1 MQSVMKLGRITRIS
15 FGTVIIMMI
24 LLGSISKITMNQ
36 LLGAVGWVTYTYEI
50 KERLSQISEDIAL
63 GDAARRGYVLTGQSR
78 FLALHD
84 EAVESIP
91 EAIAEVR
98 KLIGAT
104 PSQQARLRA
113 FEAAYQKKVQ
123 VSNQG
128 LELAQAGQR
137 QAAIA
142 LVGSDE
148 NFEVNQELLQALRA
162 LHAGEDSL
170 LAKRNQDAKAVEYWS
185 TVVSLAGTA
194 MAIALALGT
203 LVFISRRVIRPIN
216 SVANTIASSS
226 SEIAS
231 TVEEQERI
239 ASQQAA
245 SVSQTTATMDEL
257 YMSSQQSADQASL
270 AASSAQQVLT
280 LTDKGTA
287 VVDHTLSDMEQLK
300 RKVEAIAEQILR
312 LSEQTSQI
320 GSISG
325 LVGDI
330 ATQTNMLALNAA
342 VEAVRAGE
350 SGKGFAVVAAEIRKL
365 ADQSRKSAEKISGL
379 VTEVQN
385 SINSTVMVTDEG
397 TKTVD
402 QSVQTVQVVA
412 DNFMSVAEAINH
424 VVISSQ
430 QISANAKQQAI
441 AIQQVLDA
449 MNQLN
454 QGAIQTASG
463 ISQTRVGTHK
473 LNEAAVD
480 LQVVV

>member
-1 MQSVMKLGRITRIS
+1 MRSAMKLGRITQIS
-15 FGTVIIMMI
+15 FGAVIFVMI
-24 LLGSISKITMNQ
+24 LLGAISRVTVNQ
-36 LLGAVGWVTYTYEI
+36 LLTAVERVAHTYEV
-50 KERLSQISEDIAL
+50 KERLGVLGEDLAM
-63 GDAARRGYVLTGQSR
+63 GDASRRGYNLTGQTR
-78 FLALHD
+78 FLAIHD
-84 EAVESIP
+84 EVVDNAAQTLVELRELMADNP
-91 EAIAEVR
+91 GQLQRLREFEAIYNE
-98 KLIGAT
+98 K
-104 PSQQARLRA
+104 SQIADR
-113 FEAAYQKKVQ
+113 VI
-123 VSNQG
+123 
-128 LELAQAGQR
+128 ELTRSGQR
-137 QAAIA
+137 QAAA
-142 LVGSDE
+142 EVVGSDRT
-148 NFEVNQELLQALRA
+148 FAVNQELRRKLQEMNAVEDAL
-162 LHAGEDSL
+162 L
-170 LAKRNQDAKAVEYWS
+170 LQRNRDAKTVEYWS
-185 TVVSLAGTA
+185 SLISLVGTLI
-194 MAIALALGT
+194 AIALGLGALI
-203 LVFISRRVIRPIN
+203 FISQRVIRPIN

-480 LQVVV
+480 LQAVV

>member
-1 MQSVMKLGRITRIS
+1 MQSAMKLGRITRIS
-15 FGTVIIMMI
+15 FGTVIVLMI

-36 LLGAVGWVTYTYEI
+36 LLGAVGWVTHTYEI
-50 KERLSQISEDIAL
+50 KESLAQIAEDIAL
-63 GDAARRGYVLTGQSR
+63 GDAAQRGYILTGQPR
-78 FLALHD
+78 FLAVRD
-84 EAVESIP
+84 ESLENIP
-91 EAIAEVR
+91 QMMAEVR
-98 KLIGAT
+98 KLIGTT
-104 PSQQARLRA
+104 PGQQERFRE
-113 FEAAYQKKVQ
+113 FEAAYEKKAEA
-123 VSNQG
+123 SNRA
-128 LELAQAGQR
+128 LELALAGNR
-137 QAAIA
+137 QAAID
-142 LVGSDE
+142 LVGSD
-148 NFEVNQELLQALRA
+148 NFEINQELLQALKA
-162 LHAGEDSL
+162 LLAGEDSL
-170 LAKRNQDAKAVEYWS
+170 LTQRSQDAKAVEYWS

-194 MAIALALGT
+194 IAIALALGT
-203 LVFISRRVIRPIN
+203 LVFISRWVIRPIN
-216 SVANTIASSS
+216 EVANAIASSS

-280 LTDKGTA
+280 LADKGTS

-300 RKVEAIAEQILR
+300 NKVEAIAEQILR

-402 QSVQTVQVVA
+402 QSVQTVQIVA

-441 AIQQVLDA
+441 AIQQVLEA

-454 QGAIQTASG
+454 QGAVQTASG

-480 LQVVV
+480 LQTVV